1 MRKLKAIINFI
12 VIIIF
17 LLSVYKLIE
26 KHISNKKA
34 NEVYSELQE
43 IKENLTENN
52 EESLEEEVLD
62 LSYINEDYRGWITIE
77 NTNIDY
83 PILQGEDNDYYLSRD
98 INKEYLK
105 SGSIFLDYRN
115 NNFDDKNTVIYGHS
129 MRNGTMFGQLKY
141 FKESGALDENKY
153 IYILSPEGK
162 TLKYEIFSVYTSD
175 INDNY
180 IETSFNSDEEY
191 KEFLDK
197 ICEKSLFPVNIDIS
211 TEDKILTLSTCSYE
225 YENARTVIHGKLIE

>member
-1 MRKLKAIINFI
+1 MRKLKAIINFL

-17 LLSVYKLIE
+17 LLSAYKLIE
-26 KHISNKKA
+26 KYISNKKA

-197 ICEKSLFPVNIDIS
+197 ICEKSLFPVTIDIS

>member
-1 MRKLKAIINFI
+1 MKKLKAIINFI

-17 LLSVYKLIE
+17 LLSAYKLIE

>member
-17 LLSVYKLIE
+17 LLSAYKLIE

-197 ICEKSLFPVNIDIS
+197 ICEKSLFTVNIDIS

>member
-1 MRKLKAIINFI
+1 MKKLKAIINFV

-17 LLSVYKLIE
+17 LLSAYKLIE

-77 NTNIDY
+77 NTNINY

>member
-17 LLSVYKLIE
+17 LLSAYKLIE

>member
-1 MRKLKAIINFI
+1 
-12 VIIIF
+12 
-17 LLSVYKLIE
+17 
-26 KHISNKKA
+26 
-34 NEVYSELQE
+34 
-43 IKENLTENN
+43 
-52 EESLEEEVLD
+52 
-62 LSYINEDYRGWITIE
+62 
-77 NTNIDY
+77 
-83 PILQGEDNDYYLSRD
+83 
-98 INKEYLK
+98 
-105 SGSIFLDYRN
+105 
-115 NNFDDKNTVIYGHS
+115 
-129 MRNGTMFGQLKY
+129 MFGQLKY

-180 IETSFNSDEEY
+180 IETSFYSDEEY

>member
-1 MRKLKAIINFI
+1 MKKLKAIINFVI
-12 VIIIF
+12 IIIF
-17 LLSVYKLIE
+17 LLSAYKLIE

-43 IKENLTENN
+43 IKENSIENN
-52 EESLEEEVLD
+52 EESIEEILD
-62 LSYINEDYRGWITIE
+62 LSYLNEDYRGWITIE

>member
-1 MRKLKAIINFI
+1 MKKLKAIINFV

-17 LLSVYKLIE
+17 LLSAYKLIE

-52 EESLEEEVLD
+52 EESLEEDILD

-77 NTNIDY
+77 DTNIDY

-141 FKESGALDENKY
+141 FKETGALDENKY
-153 IYILSPEGK
+153 IYILSQEGK

-180 IETSFNSDEEY
+180 IKTSFNSDEEY

>member
-17 LLSVYKLIE
+17 LLSAYKLIE

-77 NTNIDY
+77 NTNINY